1 MANQNQSFLYC
12 LNCYKKG
19 LRRAFDDESKA
30 KIFEVPGGEIVV
42 AIIKR
47 MKGKKLMAAKRKQQR
62 EFYEFVRVNGLTV
75 QEAIRIASFLPRE
88 KPKIENWP
96 R

>member
-1 MANQNQSFLYC
+1 M
-12 LNCYKKG
+12 
-19 LRRAFDDESKA
+19 
-30 KIFEVPGGEIVV
+30 V

>member
-1 MANQNQSFLYC
+1 M
-12 LNCYKKG
+12 
-19 LRRAFDDESKA
+19 
-30 KIFEVPGGEIVV
+30 V

-62 EFYEFVRVNGLTV
+62 EFYEFVRANGLTV

>member
-1 MANQNQSFLYC
+1 M
-12 LNCYKKG
+12 
-19 LRRAFDDESKA
+19 
-30 KIFEVPGGEIVV
+30 V

-62 EFYEFVRVNGLTV
+62 EFHEFVRANGLTV
-75 QEAIRIASFLPRE
+75 QEAIRIASFLPRG
-88 KPKIENWP
+88 KPKIDNWP